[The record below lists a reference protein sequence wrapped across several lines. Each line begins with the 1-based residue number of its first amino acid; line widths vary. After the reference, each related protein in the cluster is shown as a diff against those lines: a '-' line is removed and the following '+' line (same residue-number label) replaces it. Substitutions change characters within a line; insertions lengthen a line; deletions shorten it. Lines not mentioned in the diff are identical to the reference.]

1 MVENLSKEP
10 KKEDKLDWLSS
21 VRRDGG
27 ADDFKLE
34 GRERI
39 KQAEV
44 EKNNGGQ
51 IEMACNNEFYSEI
64 NCLGINRTS

>member
-44 EKNNGGQ
+44 EKNNGKYY
-51 IEMACNNEFYSEI
+51 EEN
-64 NCLGINRTS
+64 